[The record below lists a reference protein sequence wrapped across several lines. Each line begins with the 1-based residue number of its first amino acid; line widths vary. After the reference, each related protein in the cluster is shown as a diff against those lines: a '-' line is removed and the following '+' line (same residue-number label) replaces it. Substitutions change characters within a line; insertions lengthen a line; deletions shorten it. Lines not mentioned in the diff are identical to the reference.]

1 MSDKLKSFRATRD
14 IFLWYCWDGGLF

>member
-1 MSDKLKSFRATRD
+1 MSDKLKSFKARD